1 MIALIMR
8 IALGCSAS
16 ACKIVLS
23 MCACPKGGVMSRK
36 GVRSACTVFAIA
48 ASERAELSYEK
59 NYTLDSEYKLMV
71 INLSPSPI

>member
-1 MIALIMR
+1 
-8 IALGCSAS
+8 
-16 ACKIVLS
+16 
-23 MCACPKGGVMSRK
+23 MSRK

-71 INLSPSPI
+71 INLSPSLI